1 MILVR
6 TLWVS
11 ARFWV
16 PGCVGSSPSQGYS
29 QVVGT
34 SPSLN
39 YTVSP
44 VCLAKKKIKLFFSIS
59 PKTLS
64 LRFDLALVQR
74 LSFQHQ
80 GKSAVSAWLPWSWD
94 RSLALDSGSD
104 WNVHPWLSWY
114 SGLQSQAGTIILL
127 ALPLHADC
135 KSYDI
140 SASTIT
146 WANSLQ

>member
-1 MILVR
+1 MCDLSWNTVGFRQIFSPWLH
-6 TLWVS
+6 
-11 ARFWV
+11 RFKLQSGLQ
-16 PGCVGSSPSQGYS
+16 PGCGHKSQS
-29 QVVGT
+29 ESHSFT
-34 SPSLN
+34 
-39 YTVSP
+39 
-44 VCLAKKKIKLFFSIS
+44 CLPGKKKIKLFFSIS

-94 RSLALDSGSD
+94 SSLALDSGSD
-104 WNVHPWLSWY
+104 WNVHPWLSWF

-127 ALPLHADC
+127 ALLLLADC

-146 WANSLQ
+146 WANSL